1 MDGSGC
7 LIVSMEPTQHIQIST
22 APARIE
28 RVETFLVDLPTIR
41 PHKLSM
47 ATMDGQTLMLV
58 RLYCS
63 DGTVGTGEGT
73 TIGGLAYGAESP
85 EGMKLAIDTY
95 FAPLLLGADANH
107 VPAIM
112 AKLNKGIQDNR
123 FSKCAVETA
132 LFDALGQRTGLP
144 VSQLLGGRV
153 RDSLPVAWTLASGDT
168 AKDIDEAE
176 RMLAARRHKIFKLKI
191 GRRAVDADVA
201 HVAAIKKA
209 LGDRGAVRVDVNMA
223 WSELDAQRG
232 LAGLVDAGCELVE
245 QPVASVDA
253 LTRLKGRFAIAV
265 MADESLTGPVSAFA
279 LARQAGVDVFAI
291 KTEQSGG
298 LRAAQQVAGIADA
311 AGIELYGGTMLEGA
325 IGTIASAHAF
335 ATFRELQ
342 WGTELF
348 GPLLLTEEI
357 LTEPLQYRDF
367 HLAVP
372 TAPGL
377 GIALDEDRVQ
387 FFRRDKK
394 QGATVAVVR
403 PAGVA
408 R

>member
-1 MDGSGC
+1 MGA
-7 LIVSMEPTQHIQIST
+7 MEHTQRLQLSV
-22 APARIE
+22 APVAIE

-41 PHKLSM
+41 PHQLSM
-47 ATMDGQTLMLV
+47 ATMNGQTLMLV

-63 DGTVGTGEGT
+63 DGTVGVGEGT

-95 FAPLLLGADANH
+95 FAPLLVGADASH

-112 AKLNKGIQDNR
+112 AKLDKAIRDNR
-123 FSKCAVETA
+123 FAKCAVETA

-176 RMLAARRHKIFKLKI
+176 RMLAQRRHNIFKLKI
-191 GRRAVDADVA
+191 GRRAVADDVA

-209 LGDRGAVRVDVNMA
+209 LGDRAAVRVDVNMA
-223 WSELDAQRG
+223 WTELQAQHG
-232 LAGLVDAGCELVE
+232 LAALADAGCELAE
-245 QPVASVDA
+245 QPVATTEA
-253 LTRLKGRFAIAV
+253 LARLKGRYPIAV
-265 MADESLTGPVSAFA
+265 MADESLIGPASAFA
-279 LARQAGVDVFAI
+279 LARVAGADVFAVKI
-291 KTEQSGG
+291 EQSGG
-298 LRAAQQVAGIADA
+298 LRAAQQVAAIADA
-311 AGIELYGGTMLEGA
+311 AGIALYGGTMLEGA
-325 IGTIASAHAF
+325 VGTVASAHVF
-335 ATFRELQ
+335 ATFRDLQ

-357 LTEPLQYRDF
+357 LIQPLQYQDF
-367 HLAVP
+367 QLAVP

-394 QGATVAVVR
+394 RSAAVA
-403 PAGVA
+403 AH
-408 R
+408 